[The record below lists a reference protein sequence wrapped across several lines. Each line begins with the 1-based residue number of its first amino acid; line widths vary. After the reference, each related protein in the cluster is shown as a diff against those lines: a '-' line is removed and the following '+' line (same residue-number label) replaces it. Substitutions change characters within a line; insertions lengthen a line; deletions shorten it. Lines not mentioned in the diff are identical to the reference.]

1 MNRARSVAIVVAA
14 LLTAA
19 ASCTHKAPS
28 GVAAE
33 VNSRPITFEALDKQ
47 YGLQFPTPSPE
58 VSEDQVSAQKLEVL
72 GAMIDKEILFQRAE
86 KLNLVAVDSDV
97 EARFNEVKA
106 PYTQEEFQ
114 KTLTARKITADELK
128 AQFRLELSI
137 SKLFNKEITA
147 HISITD
153 KDVTDYYNANK
164 AGFNFP
170 EPQIHMAQILV
181 TPHPD
186 PNVRNLKSDKAQDE
200 QQAEAKI
207 KMIEARLKQG
217 EEFSMIAQSF
227 SEDPNSAPNGGDM
240 GYIPESALE
249 QAHVDLRKIVMSLRP
264 GQISPPLRTA
274 EGWRI
279 LRVIA
284 REAAGQREL
293 NDPRVQQQIREN
305 LINRKDQ
312 LLKKIYFEIARSEA
326 KVVNY
331 YAQSLLARLQGGK

>member
-1 MNRARSVAIVVAA
+1 MKRARLVLPLAAI
-14 LLTAA
+14 LLMPA
-19 ASCTHKAPS
+19 ASCRRKAPT

-33 VNSRPITFEALDKQ
+33 VNSRPVTFEALDKQ

-58 VSEDQVSAQKLEVL
+58 VSEDQVAAQKLEVL

-114 KTLTARKITADELK
+114 KQLAAKKITADELK

-181 TPHPD
+181 TPNPD

-200 QQAEAKI
+200 QQAQAKI
-207 KMIEARLKQG
+207 QMIDARLKKG
-217 EEFSMIAQSF
+217 EDFAMIAQSF

-249 QAHVDLRKIVMSLRP
+249 QAHVDLRKTVVSLQP
-264 GQISPPLRTA
+264 GQVSPPIKTA

-279 LRVIA
+279 LKVIA
-284 REAAGQREL
+284 REPAGQREL

-312 LLKKIYFEIARSEA
+312 LLKKIYFEIARNEA
-326 KVVNY
+326 RVVNY
-331 YAQSLLARLQGGK
+331 YAQSLLEKLQSGK